1 MRLIILMCL
10 VFVGVKLKCQTNTN
24 FKADKEKVTYF
35 LTNHKYKQ
43 ALKICNNNLSISKEK
58 GDLITHSWFL
68 SVKGIIYLDT
78 INADSGKIFCEKSL
92 NEAYKINDGKSI
104 CNSLQGIGKYYYRTN
119 EFKLA
124 LKHFEF
130 LNNYSI
136 KIKDKDY
143 ELISNYYSGAIYY
156 FLKSYRK
163 ALSFDLKACEIA
175 RETKDT
181 ANYIRTVL
189 AIGSQYEALQIID
202 STDHYYSLANTVFL
216 NYSQKVNNTEA
227 VINDALVKI
236 NIIKKNYKNA
246 VIFGNRAINAA
257 IKDNNYSILNVYY
270 DNTAICY
277 TKLKQYD
284 SAYFYYDKALEL
296 ELKYNYIYEYK
307 EDLKELILISKLI
320 KNNTKAF
327 YYIDKYIASDSLYQN
342 SNSDV
347 IDSLK
352 TAFEKEKA
360 ELTLKTEKEKM
371 QNAYKKKQIIYIAI
385 VIILLLLVTIIPYL
399 FYLRKRIIIEK
410 EKQNLFIQ
418 IKDSEI
424 KALQSQMNPHFIFNS
439 LNSVLEFISKSE
451 KDNAIKFLTKF
462 SRLIRLV
469 LEHSYKKTISLADEI
484 ELLNLY
490 ISLEKIKTESGFNF
504 FFKIDEDLDIQNYE
518 IPAMLIQ
525 PFIENS
531 IIHGIQNKIKIS
543 EQEKKLYKGDLK
555 ISFNKSNNFLKCII
569 EDNGVGREKALEI
582 KNNKSFNHLS
592 LGMRITKDRLDLI
605 SESKCKIEYIDLKDA
620 NNNSI
625 GTKAEILI
633 PLIEN
638 F

>member
-1 MRLIILMCL
+1 MRSIILICL
-10 VFVGVKLKCQTNTN
+10 IFVNVILKCQNKT
-24 FKADKEKVTYF
+24 DKEKVTYF

-43 ALKICNNNLSISKEK
+43 ALKLCNNNLSISQTKS
-58 GDLITHSWFL
+58 DLINHSWFL

-92 NEAYKINDGKSI
+92 NEAYKIGNKKSI
-104 CNSLQGIGKYYYRTN
+104 CNSLHGIGKYYYRTN

-136 KIKDKDY
+136 NIKDKNY

-163 ALSFDLKACEIA
+163 ALSYDLKACKLAI
-175 RETKDT
+175 ETKDT
-181 ANYIRTVL
+181 ADYIRTIL
-189 AIGSQYEALQIID
+189 AIGSQYEALRIID
-202 STDHYYSLANTVFL
+202 STDYYYSLANTVFL
-216 NYSQKVNNTEA
+216 KYSKKTNNTEA

-236 NIIKKNYKNA
+236 NILKQNYTNGIK
-246 VIFGNRAINAA
+246 FGHRAINAA

-277 TKLKQYD
+277 TNLKQYD

-307 EDLKELILISKLI
+307 EDLKELIFISKLTQ
-320 KNNTKAF
+320 NNIKAF
-327 YYIDKYIASDSLYQN
+327 FYIDRYIASDSLYQN

-352 TAFEKEKA
+352 IAFEKEKA
-360 ELTLKTEKEKM
+360 ELTLKTEKEKI
-371 QNAYKKKQIIYIAI
+371 QDAYKKKQIIYIAI

-399 FYLRKRIIIEK
+399 FYLRKRITIEK
-410 EKQNLFIQ
+410 EKQNLLIQ
-418 IKDSEI
+418 VKDSEI

-451 KDNAIKFLTKF
+451 KDNSIKFLTKF

-469 LEHSYKKTISLADEI
+469 LEHSNKKTIVLADEI

-490 ISLEKIKTESGFNF
+490 IELEKIKTENGFNF
-504 FFKIDEDLDIQNYE
+504 TFKIDKDLDVQDYE

-543 EQEKKLYKGDLK
+543 EQEKKMYKGELK
-555 ISFNKSNNFLKCII
+555 VSFIKSKDFLKCII
-569 EDNGVGREKALEI
+569 EDNGIGRRKALEI

-592 LGMRITKDRLDLI
+592 LGMRITKNRLNLI

-620 NNNSI
+620 TNNSI
-625 GTKAEILI
+625 GTRAEILI

>member
-10 VFVGVKLKCQTNTN
+10 IFVGVKLKCQTNTN

-181 ANYIRTVL
+181 ADYIRTVL

-202 STDHYYSLANTVFL
+202 STDYYYSLANTVFL
-216 NYSQKVNNTEA
+216 NYSQKANNTEA

-371 QNAYKKKQIIYIAI
+371 QNVYKKKQIIYIAI

-469 LEHSYKKTISLADEI
+469 LEHSNKKTISLADEI

-531 IIHGIQNKIKIS
+531 IIHGIQNKIKIT

-625 GTKAEILI
+625 GTRAEILI